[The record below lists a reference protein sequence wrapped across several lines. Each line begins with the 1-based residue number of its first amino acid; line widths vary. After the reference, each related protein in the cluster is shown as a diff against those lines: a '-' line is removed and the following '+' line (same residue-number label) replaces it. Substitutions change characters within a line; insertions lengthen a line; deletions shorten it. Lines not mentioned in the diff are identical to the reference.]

1 MWMIKKG
8 GLWLIEDGRLYKNV
22 NGSEL
27 GKTNKRTGM
36 LGEKSP
42 KCVAQARLIEQIVS
56 IRTLLT

>member
-27 GKTNKRTGM
+27 GKTNKKIGL
-36 LGEKSP
+36 LGEKTP
-42 KCVAQARLIEQIVS
+42 NCVAQAHLIEQIVS
-56 IRTLLT
+56 ILTLLT